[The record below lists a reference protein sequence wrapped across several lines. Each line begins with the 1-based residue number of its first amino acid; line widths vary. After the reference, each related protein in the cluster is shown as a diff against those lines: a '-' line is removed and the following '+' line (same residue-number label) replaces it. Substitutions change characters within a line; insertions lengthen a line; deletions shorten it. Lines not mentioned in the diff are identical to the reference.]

1 MTRIL
6 TLLGTGAIAETL
18 GETATAIA
26 QGMAVRGLRVLV
38 AQDGWGSERDG
49 GTGQPQEKSPGYWT
63 ATVKPTALLARAWDG
78 VKARE
83 GDWLRTP
90 FLQEIYGS
98 QLALVPGMEEGLAL
112 GWLREQVESGAFD
125 EILWVGSDARR
136 VLRML
141 GLPEN
146 LDWYLRQL
154 RRVLAE
160 SAVGQAIAPLVEPLL
175 KTLLVGTEDLGKQAG
190 AAVSVLERGKQ
201 AVTDPRQ
208 VLAYLV
214 VTPDT
219 IAPVR
224 YVWGSA
230 QMIGLTVAGVLADG
244 SLPDGALA
252 PLPIGPLSEAAG
264 FVLAENARCLD
275 APKPLEVDTV
285 RRQVRVFLPG
295 FDKKQ
300 VKLTGFAQELAIEA
314 GEQRRNIPLPPT
326 FGSVSGAKFQDGYL
340 VVSFR

>member
-6 TLLGTGAIAETL
+6 TLLGTGAL

-26 QGMAVRGLRVLV
+26 QGMAARGLRVLV
-38 AQDGWGSERDG
+38 AQDGWGPEQDG
-49 GTGQPQEKSPGYWT
+49 STWIPQEKSPGYWT
-63 ATVKPTALLARAWDG
+63 ATVKPTALLAKAWDG
-78 VKARE
+78 VKTRE

-98 QLALVPGMEEGLAL
+98 QLALVPGMEEALAL
-112 GWLREQVESGAFD
+112 GWLREQVESGQYD
-125 EILWVGSDARR
+125 EILWVGGDARR

-154 RRVLAE
+154 RRVLSE
-160 SAVGQAIAPLVEPLL
+160 SAVGQAIAPFVEPLL
-175 KTLLVGTEDLGKQAG
+175 KALLVGTEDLGKQAG
-190 AAVSVLERGKQ
+190 AAVGVLERGKQ
-201 AVTDPRQ
+201 AVADPRQ

-214 VTPDT
+214 VTPDA
-219 IAPVR
+219 IAPMR

-275 APKPLEVDTV
+275 APKPLEIDVA

-340 VVSFR
+340 LVSFR